1 MYYVFGLGAS
11 QAIYVR
17 FMAQSAKEDVKKK
30 NDCVSE
36 TLLFQKYKG
45 LVFHDP
51 NSENDFCIWVQN
63 MEFRHGRGYGWFLL
77 RVCADNGVE
86 DETFTLELAREMIWD
101 KPQKDGI
108 QAVHKEPD
116 QE

>member
-1 MYYVFGLGAS
+1 MYNVFGLGAS

-51 NSENDFCIWVQN
+51 DTDNGFCIYDQN
-63 MEFRHGRGYGWFLL
+63 MEFRRGRGNGWFVLG
-77 RVCADNGVE
+77 VCSTNAVE
-86 DETFTLELAREMIWD
+86 DEGFLLELACELIGRT
-101 KPQKDGI
+101 PQKEGI
-108 QAVHKEPD
+108 QVMLRENP
-116 QE
+116 E